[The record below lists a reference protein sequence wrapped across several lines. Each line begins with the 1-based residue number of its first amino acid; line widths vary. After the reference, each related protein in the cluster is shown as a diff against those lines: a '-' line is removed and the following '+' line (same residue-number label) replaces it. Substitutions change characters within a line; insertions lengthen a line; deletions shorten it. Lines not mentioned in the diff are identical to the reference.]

1 MNPTTACLII
11 GWLFLVTSFLV
22 RFKDKDTELTVRL
35 ILSAF
40 ATGIFIANGIFWL
53 SELKL
58 IVL

>member
-11 GWLFLVTSFLV
+11 GWFFLIVSFLV

-40 ATGIFIANGIFWL
+40 ATGIFIANSIWYFL
-53 SELKL
+53 VK
-58 IVL
+58 